1 MSIPLNKLTCW
12 LPSLDDPD
20 LIDEIEHDRLKRE
33 LSHLSIDGYSKPIA
47 TPHTGNPNEFW
58 EIKCKQTNQ
67 FPRNSDFVK
76 HVEETDK
83 WMDGM
88 SEFDFND
95 DEHLQNWYQEYVQG
109 L

>member
-1 MSIPLNKLTCW
+1 MK
-12 LPSLDDPD
+12 
-20 LIDEIEHDRLKRE
+20 LIDL
-33 LSHLSIDGYSKPIA
+33 
-47 TPHTGNPNEFW
+47 TGNPNEFW

>member
-1 MSIPLNKLTCW
+1 MWYYGP
-12 LPSLDDPD
+12 PSLDDPD